1 MTLCQ
6 YGSGTGIVVKK
17 GEETLATLD
26 GKADGDGGTAV
37 YSYEGEA
44 GTLTLEMQCGGEM
57 YIHAM
62 KIVNTAEA
70 SYDSQGNWYFVKAG
84 NASSLIDAIDVVN
97 GKNAAKDAERAII
110 FLPDGIYDLDATVK
124 TAITGHNISI
134 VGQSMDK
141 TIIVTKP
148 DLSVEGLGK
157 ADLLDNSGTNLYLQD
172 LTLQNALD
180 YYAASSAG
188 RAAVLQDAGNRTI
201 GKNVRML
208 SYQDTYYS
216 SNSSQQAYW
225 ENCDIHGTVDFICGG
240 GDIRFQKSTIS
251 LEPRKTDGKGSRTVV
266 APTTKTAFGYVFD
279 DCTVV
284 DLAEGKG
291 DWNFGR
297 TWQNEPIT
305 VYLNTTLDDNAK
317 NTLIATRWIEK
328 GMNNTD
334 PKTFGEYGTKDAAGT
349 NITPASNI
357 INSYSGAFETILT
370 AEQAAAFAYDKMF
383 TDWDPAALALQLDAP
398 ADAKYADGKVTFGVA
413 DNGMT
418 GAAIFKNG
426 EFAGISTY
434 GSFDITID
442 PSQDKLT
449 IRTANRMGGLGPEG
463 KVATTTTGIA
473 DVRSKTEDV
482 RGEIYDLQGRR
493 IANGQKPTAK
503 GLYIINGHK
512 VVIK

>member
-1 MTLCQ
+1 
-6 YGSGTGIVVKK
+6 
-17 GEETLATLD
+17 
-26 GKADGDGGTAV
+26 
-37 YSYEGEA
+37 
-44 GTLTLEMQCGGEM
+44 
-57 YIHAM
+57 
-62 KIVNTAEA
+62 
-70 SYDSQGNWYFVKAG
+70 
-84 NASSLIDAIDVVN
+84 
-97 GKNAAKDAERAII
+97 
-110 FLPDGIYDLDATVK
+110 
-124 TAITGHNISI
+124 
-134 VGQSMDK
+134 
-141 TIIVTKP
+141 
-148 DLSVEGLGK
+148 
-157 ADLLDNSGTNLYLQD
+157 
-172 LTLQNALD
+172 
-180 YYAASSAG
+180 
-188 RAAVLQDAGNRTI
+188 
-201 GKNVRML
+201 
-208 SYQDTYYS
+208 
-216 SNSSQQAYW
+216 
-225 ENCDIHGTVDFICGG
+225 
-240 GDIRFQKSTIS
+240 
-251 LEPRKTDGKGSRTVV
+251 
-266 APTTKTAFGYVFD
+266 
-279 DCTVV
+279 
-284 DLAEGKG
+284 
-291 DWNFGR
+291 
-297 TWQNEPIT
+297 
-305 VYLNTTLDDNAK
+305 
-317 NTLIATRWIEK
+317 
-328 GMNNTD
+328 MNNTD